1 MYNLSVGI
9 ILGTVLDEG
18 GGLGVGVGLFI
29 GVEVLVLVFVLV
41 FELGLKVELWVV
53 EFGFVVVLVV
63 DWLGAPEEG
72 FAVDIIT

>member
-9 ILGTVLDEG
+9 ILGAVLDEG

-29 GVEVLVLVFVLV
+29 GVELLVFVLV
-41 FELGLKVELWVV
+41 FELELEVELWAV

-72 FAVDIIT
+72 FAVDIST